1 MLYCLLQE
9 QYDPLAMMLVI
20 RINRENGL
28 AMARRR
34 NPALDGHLDRVNLL
48 LWPRLKVRKEMKT
61 CSCFVLR
68 AELAALAAT
77 LTM

>member
-1 MLYCLLQE
+1 
-9 QYDPLAMMLVI
+9 MLVI

-48 LWPRLKVRKEMKT
+48 LWPRLKVGVGSGWVGLSVRG
-61 CSCFVLR
+61 
-68 AELAALAAT
+68 
-77 LTM
+77 